1 MGGKKATRINMGMFR
16 SCSVCGKMHPRNYK
30 CHPKRKYEGGEE
42 RGLRSTYKWTKKSEE
57 IRERAN
63 WLCEVC
69 RDQGRYTHED
79 LSVHHIDKV
88 REDSTKLLDDENLIC
103 LCDLHHKQADSGE
116 LSKDYLR
123 ELVKKREAAVVG
135 QKN

>member
-1 MGGKKATRINMGMFR
+1 
-16 SCSVCGKMHPRNYK
+16 MHPRNYV
-30 CHPKRKYEGGEE
+30 CRPKREYKGGEE
-42 RGLRSTYKWTKKSEE
+42 RTLRSTYKWTKKSED

-69 RDQGRYTHED
+69 RDQGVYTYED

-88 REDSTKLLDDENLIC
+88 REDSSKLLDDENLIC

-116 LSKDYLR
+116 ISKDYLR
-123 ELVKKREAAVVG
+123 ELVKKREAAGVEK
-135 QKN
+135 KND